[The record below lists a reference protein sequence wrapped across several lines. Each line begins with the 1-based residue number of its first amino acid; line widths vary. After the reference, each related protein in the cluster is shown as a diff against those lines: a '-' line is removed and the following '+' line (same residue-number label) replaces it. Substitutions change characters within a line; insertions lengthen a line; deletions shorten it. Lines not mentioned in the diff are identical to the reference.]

1 MARGSNLLSNSCRRR
16 GDSRFASAGIPLFS
30 PVAILQHLPL
40 SCSYP
45 AKRYGNVFSSSVGR
59 CYLERNKTMS
69 ARSMP
74 MRLPFLVCALPM
86 LLLPPLGAHAADLIK
101 APPTR
106 GLPAICQAQ
115 GHSAL
120 AREQDFSVI
129 QREIDARY
137 AEARAVS
144 VAIST
149 EASRSER
156 ITWAYASRTACGIAS
171 GMLSYR
177 ELDPD
182 RLWNCECYHAR
193 MRATMSR

>member
-1 MARGSNLLSNSCRRR
+1 MR
-16 GDSRFASAGIPLFS
+16 
-30 PVAILQHLPL
+30 LPL
-40 SCSYP
+40 S
-45 AKRYGNVFSSSVGR
+45 A
-59 CYLERNKTMS
+59 
-69 ARSMP
+69 
-74 MRLPFLVCALPM
+74 CALVAIFIPS
-86 LLLPPLGAHAADLIK
+86 LDAQAADLAK
-101 APPTR
+101 VPPAL
-106 GLPAICQAQ
+106 GLPAICRAQ
-115 GHSAL
+115 GYSAL
-120 AREQDFSVI
+120 AQEQDFSVI

-156 ITWAYASRTACGIAS
+156 ITWAYASRTACGIAL